1 MKVRST
7 RRPGATHYFA
17 GATPRDIIR
26 DVKMMS
32 NFTRAKPPEAFS
44 SQTSVV
50 GAAAKHL
57 LPRDPEG
64 GSKHVT

>member
-1 MKVRST
+1 
-7 RRPGATHYFA
+7 
-17 GATPRDIIR
+17 
-26 DVKMMS
+26 MMS